1 MILVYNSHW
10 NKLSPEHQKIVK
22 ESFDEGLAKQRKL
35 IFENDK
41 TLRKKMEEAGVKFI
55 DLPDAELA
63 RWKDATKTVG
73 EKVKDIIPLEKQER
87 IKSLIK

>member
-1 MILVYNSHW
+1 MKTSLNWRPIISHE
-10 NKLSPEHQKIVK
+10 KFMDRCGQVS
-22 ESFDEGLAKQRKL
+22 AY
-35 IFENDK
+35 K